1 MMRARASRVLCA
13 LACSLFL
20 PAAFAAGGKAL
31 AGDLLYGLPPE
42 VAVRSALSNL
52 PALRISGLNRELAGA
67 ERDRLAAGN
76 GEWIV
81 RAGAA
86 QRRILDQERYREQ
99 EVLVERS
106 VRWFGKAAQDRAIGA
121 RGMALADAARA
132 DAWHEAARV
141 LMRDWY
147 DLLRAEVAVDL
158 LRQQQGVLQEVV
170 AVTAR
175 RVKAGDAAR
184 LDLMQAETE
193 AGRAA
198 AQLEQAELQLRKAK
212 SVLVTSYPGLPLTS
226 ARRIDELPLP
236 QAPGTSPSAQL
247 GQLLEDNHELGLA
260 REEAEWLRLKASRA
274 AAERMPDPTI
284 ALRSTRERGG
294 QERTYGVMLSF
305 ALPGSA
311 RSAEGAAAR
320 LRADMALERS
330 AQVKARV
337 ELAAQQAV
345 DEKDASLRIWKSLT
359 AAAERSRQQAELM
372 GKAYRNGECPIGEAL
387 LSRRQ
392 ALDAALA
399 AQTARLDALA
409 AQARVQLDSHVLW
422 SYD

>member
-1 MMRARASRVLCA
+1 MMRARVSRVACA
-13 LACSLFL
+13 LACCLFL
-20 PAAFAAGGKAL
+20 APAFASGAKEL
-31 AGDLLYGLPPE
+31 PGDLLYGLPPE
-42 VAVRSALSNL
+42 AAVRSALSNL
-52 PALRISGLNRELAGA
+52 PAIRISGLNRELAGA
-67 ERDRLAAGN
+67 ERDKLAAGN
-76 GEWIV
+76 AEWIV

-121 RGMALADAARA
+121 KGMALADAARA
-132 DAWHEAARV
+132 DAWHEAARA

-158 LRQQQGVLQEVV
+158 LRQQQDVLQEVV

-184 LDLMQAETE
+184 LDLIQAETE

-198 AQLEQAELQLRKAK
+198 AQLEQAELQLRKTK
-212 SVLVTSYPGLPLTS
+212 SVLVTTYPGLPS
-226 ARRIDELPLP
+226 ASAHRIDELPLP
-236 QAPGTSPSAQL
+236 QAPGTSPSDRLRQL
-247 GQLLEDNHELGLA
+247 MEDNHELGLA

-284 ALRSTRERGG
+284 SLRSTRERGG
-294 QERTYGVMLSF
+294 QERTYGVTLSF
-305 ALPGSA
+305 ALPGSG

-320 LRADMALERS
+320 LRADMASERTM
-330 AQVKARV
+330 QVKARV

-345 DEKDASLRIWKSLT
+345 DDQEASLRIWNSLT
-359 AAAERSRQQAELM
+359 AAADRSRQQAELM
-372 GKAYRNGECPIGEAL
+372 EKAYRNGECPIGDAL

-399 AQTARLDALA
+399 AFTARLDALA